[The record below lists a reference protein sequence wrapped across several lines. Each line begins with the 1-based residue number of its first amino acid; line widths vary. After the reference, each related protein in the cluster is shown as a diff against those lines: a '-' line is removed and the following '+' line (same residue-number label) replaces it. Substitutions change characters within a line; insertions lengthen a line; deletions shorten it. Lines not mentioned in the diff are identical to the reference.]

1 MPKKVLIVDD
11 EPGIIVALQF
21 LMEQNGYATIV
32 AFSGEEAMEAVAQH
46 HPDLI
51 LLDIMLPVVDGFEVC
66 QRIRENK
73 DWSDIRIVLVTAL
86 GNDANVTKGLD
97 LGADAYITKPFS
109 NADLV
114 AKVKELLKWHR

>member
-1 MPKKVLIVDD
+1 MSKKVLIVDD
-11 EPGIIVALQF
+11 EPSIIVALQF
-21 LMEQNGYATIV
+21 LMEQNGYTTMV
-32 AFSGEEAMEAVAQH
+32 AFSGEEAMESVVKH

-51 LLDIMLPVVDGFEVC
+51 LLDIMLPVVDGLEVC
-66 QRIRENK
+66 QRIRENP

-86 GNDANVTKGLD
+86 GSDVNVTKGLD

-114 AKVKELLKWHR
+114 AKVKELLECHG